1 MIWAEFASPFNFR
14 LAIQRRLMV
23 ELRHYCNA
31 PAVRL
36 RTRGAL
42 FFILRRKSG
51 AEFFH
56 GEAGIFRYGG
66 GAVNPKRIT
75 VLALGLAMALT
86 WFVSSSVF
94 GCFFNDGES
103 CAVFSLAN
111 PAPPPQNAPANLA
124 TGPDQELARLQKDL
138 VAFVQEK
145 LGLGEAKSTR
155 ELVQLMQL
163 LPQKSDAELAQWL
176 AQAKLLDTGNSPLHT
191 RRIELLRQEQT
202 RRQNERLA
210 QKLAQQEAAR
220 QAAARRAAAA
230 LASSAPAA
238 PMPSGDSPGAARTP
252 DGSSA
257 YLAPGASLWF
267 KMESLQRLYVWAD
280 TGGADGI
287 ELAIYSPGTTDFWGT
302 KPVGVGSKN
311 RNEGHDLFWTGR
323 APGGGTWYARVT
335 NHSGAA
341 VPVSVDFERVKS
353 RIKDFC
359 TSCHGDEF
367 DFETC
372 DSKDPKFCEEFLPSL
387 LKQ

>member
-1 MIWAEFASPFNFR
+1 M
-14 LAIQRRLMV
+14 
-23 ELRHYCNA
+23 
-31 PAVRL
+31 
-36 RTRGAL
+36 
-42 FFILRRKSG
+42 
-51 AEFFH
+51 
-56 GEAGIFRYGG
+56 
-66 GAVNPKRIT
+66 NPKRIT

-220 QAAARRAAAA
+220 QAAARRAAAQSVSA
-230 LASSAPAA
+230 VPAPVIPGSLDPYNAPA
-238 PMPSGDSPGAARTP
+238 PSGTQAYINPRSSVWYSANDRGRRLSIWMNANHQGGLEVAIYAP
-252 DGSSA
+252 DQADVWNTRPIGVA
-257 YLAPGASLWF
+257 APGQGF
-267 KMESLQRLYVWAD
+267 
-280 TGGADGI
+280 
-287 ELAIYSPGTTDFWGT
+287 DF
-302 KPVGVGSKN
+302 
-311 RNEGHDLFWTGR
+311 FWTGR
-323 APGGGTWYARVT
+323 SRMKGTYRIRVT
-335 NHSGAA
+335 NLNDFSVPYTLGAQA
-341 VPVSVDFERVKS
+341 VSDKNGDLC
-353 RIKDFC
+353 KD
-359 TSCHGDEF
+359 CHGNIEDEW
-367 DFETC
+367 DRCEH
-372 DSKDPKFCEEFLPSL
+372 DGSFCED
-387 LKQ
+387 LKDQYKN